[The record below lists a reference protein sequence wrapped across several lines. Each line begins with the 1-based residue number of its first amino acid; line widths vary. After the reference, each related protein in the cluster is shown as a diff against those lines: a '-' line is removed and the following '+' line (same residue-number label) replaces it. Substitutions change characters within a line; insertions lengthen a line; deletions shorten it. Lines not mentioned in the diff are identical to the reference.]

1 MPLPTFPINHLS
13 PEILAEIFWNC
24 LPEMTLKCTMSKSE
38 APLLLCRVCSLWR
51 ELALATPA
59 LWTTVGIEIR
69 NLTMDPLVGGQV
81 INTWLERSRT
91 LPLVLELMYLPGWLQ
106 STMPTTLLETILS
119 VFYSHSS
126 RWQVVTLCFSW
137 C

>member
-1 MPLPTFPINHLS
+1 
-13 PEILAEIFWNC
+13 
-24 LPEMTLKCTMSKSE
+24 MSKSE